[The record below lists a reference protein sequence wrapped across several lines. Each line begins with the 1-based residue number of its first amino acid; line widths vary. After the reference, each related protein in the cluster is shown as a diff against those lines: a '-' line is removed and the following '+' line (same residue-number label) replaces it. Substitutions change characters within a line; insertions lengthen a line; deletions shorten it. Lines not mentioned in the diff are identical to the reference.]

1 MGSFCRIAGELTCA
15 KCRDKATL
23 KKNAKEPAELATC
36 RGCKKPVKDGRKEV
50 LSWCAQ
56 MDAILCAWFR
66 MLSIYALWSVEMCR
80 DSYFKLLRNFSMMN
94 LDGPVRW

>member
-36 RGCKKPVKDGRKEV
+36 RGCKKPVKDGREEV
-50 LSWCAQ
+50 E
-56 MDAILCAWFR
+56 R
-66 MLSIYALWSVEMCR
+66 
-80 DSYFKLLRNFSMMN
+80 
-94 LDGPVRW
+94 LDVQKWMQYYVHDFACYQYMFYEV